1 MLSEKFIFIGS
12 AVIEITRPG
21 AAAGG
26 RWCDPTPPHMA
37 PRSHYDVLDL
47 RDSAVSTDDIKRAYK
62 AQALRWHPDKPDGN
76 VEEFVL
82 VTKAFETL
90 SDPTVRRQYDAALI
104 HRQRKVVVN
113 EIDLEDMAI
122 EGDEGGGGSMGGD
135 GNTFDDGDGDGEKTK
150 YSYACRCG
158 DKYEITRSDLHPD
171 FDFIDIPCASCSL
184 NLRVSYGPV
193 EEDV

>member
-104 HRQRKVVVN
+104 
-113 EIDLEDMAI
+113 
-122 EGDEGGGGSMGGD
+122 
-135 GNTFDDGDGDGEKTK
+135 
-150 YSYACRCG
+150 
-158 DKYEITRSDLHPD
+158 
-171 FDFIDIPCASCSL
+171 
-184 NLRVSYGPV
+184 
-193 EEDV
+193 